1 MDQSVVSG
9 IGNVYR
15 AEILFRHGLDPHRP
29 ASAVDVESAAALW
42 KDWAALLKQG
52 VKTGVM
58 MTRNDLSEAQY
69 RRALTRS
76 TDRYFVYK
84 REGLPCRVCETPVV
98 LEMMSARKLYFC
110 PSCQTS

>member
-29 ASAVDVESAAALW
+29 AAALDTDTARALW
-42 KDWAALLKQG
+42 KDWTQLLKRG
-52 VKTGVM
+52 VRTGVM
-58 MTRNDLSEAQY
+58 MTRDDLTAAQQAS
-69 RRALTRS
+69 ALRS
-76 TDRYFVYK
+76 SANRYFVYK
-84 REGLPCRVCETPVV
+84 REGRPCRACGTAVL
-98 LEMMSARKLYFC
+98 LEMMAARKLYYC

>member
-29 ASAVDVESAAALW
+29 ASALDKETAVALW
-42 KDWAALLKQG
+42 KDWAVLLKAG

-58 MTRNDLSEAQY
+58 MTRDDLTPAEY
-69 RRALTRS
+69 RRALSRTS
-76 TDRYFVYK
+76 DRYFVYK
-84 REGLPCRVCETPVV
+84 REGQPCRACGESVA
-98 LEMMSARKLYFC
+98 LEMMATRKLYFC
-110 PSCQTS
+110 PACQTS

>member
-1 MDQSVVSG
+1 
-9 IGNVYR
+9 
-15 AEILFRHGLDPHRP
+15 
-29 ASAVDVESAAALW
+29 
-42 KDWAALLKQG
+42 
-52 VKTGVM
+52 